1 MGGSRLEPRP
11 RPRLGGAVLTAHNGR
26 MPRIQL
32 TGTLV
37 CANEEQA
44 TIVATHLPRHVD
56 LTRAEAG
63 CIRFDVTLT
72 NDPLVW
78 AVAELF
84 ATEEAFRAHQ
94 ERVAASEWGTATAGI
109 ERNYTIVELAD

>member
-1 MGGSRLEPRP
+1 
-11 RPRLGGAVLTAHNGR
+11 

-32 TGTLV
+32 TGTLI
-37 CANEEQA
+37 CTNDEQA
-44 TIVATHLPRHVD
+44 AIVATHLPRHIE

-63 CIRFDVTLT
+63 CTRFDVTPT
-72 NDPLVW
+72 ADPLVW
-78 AVAELF
+78 DVAELF
-84 ATEEAFRAHQ
+84 ATAEAFRAHQ

>member
-1 MGGSRLEPRP
+1 
-11 RPRLGGAVLTAHNGR
+11 

-32 TGTLV
+32 TGTLI

-44 TIVATHLPRHVD
+44 AIVASHLPRHVE

-63 CIRFDVTLT
+63 CVRFDVTAT
-72 NDPLVW
+72 VDSLVW
-78 AVAELF
+78 DVAELF

-94 ERVAASEWGTATAGI
+94 ERVAPSEWGTATAGI
-109 ERNYTIVELAD
+109 ERKYVIAELAD

>member
-1 MGGSRLEPRP
+1 
-11 RPRLGGAVLTAHNGR
+11 

-32 TGTLV
+32 TGILI

-44 TIVATHLPRHVD
+44 AIVATHLPRHIE

-63 CIRFDVTLT
+63 CIRFDVTST
-72 NDPLVW
+72 PDALVW
-78 AVAELF
+78 DVAELF
-84 ATEEAFRAHQ
+84 ATADAFRAHQ

-109 ERNYTIVELAD
+109 ERKYSIAELVD

>member
-1 MGGSRLEPRP
+1 
-11 RPRLGGAVLTAHNGR
+11 

-32 TGTLV
+32 TGTLI

-44 TIVATHLPRHVD
+44 AIVVSHLPRHIE

-63 CIRFDVTLT
+63 CVRFDVTST
-72 NDPLVW
+72 ADPLVW
-78 AVAELF
+78 DVAELF

-94 ERVAASEWGTATAGI
+94 ERVAASEWGAATAGI
-109 ERNYTIVELAD
+109 ERKYTIVEFAD